1 MDNKE
6 QYKIKI
12 KVRYFGED
20 PRKAGFTENL
30 LVSAES
36 FEKALKIAQEQAT
49 MEEEDLNNM
58 TNSQDY
64 GAEVI
69 SISKNY
75 YKVRF

>member
-20 PRKAGFTENL
+20 PRKSGYTENL
-30 LVSAES
+30 LIEAES
-36 FEKALKIAQEQAT
+36 FEKALKVGQEQAT
-49 MEEEDLNNM
+49 MEEEDINKM

-69 SISKNY
+69 SVSKNY
-75 YKVRF
+75 YKLRF